1 MLHPDTELRFIS
13 DTVGHGV
20 VATRPI
26 PKGTITWVLDR
37 FDQRFH
43 PDAVAAM
50 DPIHRA
56 IVDKYTFRQNTGEY
70 ILCWDHARFINH
82 SFRPNCVTTAYDFEL
97 AVRDIAPGEQLTDD
111 YGFLNIDEPFDCEPE
126 PGIHD
131 TTVHPD
137 DLLRSFEKWDRLL
150 EAAFTLLADVKQPL
164 FPLLARETRMLALAI
179 AAGDEQMES
188 IRSCYYERPAVAA
201 PVRAARISAA
211 TRLAR
216 RPAAGS
222 MPPAETSKPV
232 K

>member
-13 DTVGHGV
+13 DTVGYGV

-37 FDQRFH
+37 FDQRFQ
-43 PDAVAAM
+43 PDVVADMDAV
-50 DPIHRA
+50 HRA

-70 ILCWDHARFINH
+70 ILCWDHARFVNH

-97 AVRDIAPGEQLTDD
+97 AVRDIYPGEQLTDD

-126 PGIHD
+126 PGIQR

-137 DLLRSFEKWDRLL
+137 DLLHSYQKWDQLL
-150 EAAFTLLADVKQPL
+150 EDAFAVLPDVKQPL
-164 FPLLARETRMLALAI
+164 FPLVPRDVRMLALAI
-179 AAGDEQMES
+179 AAGDEPMES
-188 IRSCYYERPAVAA
+188 IKSCYCERPPA
-201 PVRAARISAA
+201 PPSVRAARTSAA

-216 RPAAGS
+216 RPAAGN
-222 MPPAETSKPV
+222 MPPGETSNPV